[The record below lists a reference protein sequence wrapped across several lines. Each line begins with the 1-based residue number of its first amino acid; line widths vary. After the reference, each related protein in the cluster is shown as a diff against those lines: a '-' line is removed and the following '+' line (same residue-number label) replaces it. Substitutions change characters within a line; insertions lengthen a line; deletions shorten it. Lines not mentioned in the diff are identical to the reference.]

1 MTSSPVYQCKRALI
15 IGINTY
21 QNNSLN
27 YCINDAKDLMTTLN
41 RIGFKEVLLGVDC
54 KRTKFLQMVET
65 FAGRI
70 KPTDLTLFYFSGHGK
85 QYENENY
92 LLPSDYDYDYSTR
105 ESIYLLDNAV
115 SVQYIMKKI
124 YHRYCPVTI
133 FIFDCCRTN
142 VRTKGGSDQQ
152 GLSPMHASPET
163 LIAYACAPGAVAVDE
178 TRNGRNG
185 YFAEHLLKHIA
196 TPNNDIEDILKIV
209 AREVKLQTS
218 GFQVPFRT
226 SSLTEKVCLV
236 TSNVQAQMA
245 TPAPVGSDN
254 NMNNFEVISSDEAES
269 EPLNDDE
276 TRNEQ
281 QDAGVSRISIATGSA
296 ISSGSWIRCSIT
308 LYMLRKADPNHKWQI
323 QAVFG
328 NKRRLAFNSAEAL
341 SYHEASTNKNEA
353 VPILYR
359 LQLIFIYNDKRQ
371 VCVCDDGKYYITS
384 SFKIR
389 ISEPGITF
397 TSHYYAHSLHAL
409 MISPSMSD
417 QFLFG
422 IHFKKGGIT
431 SLNAAPPGISISL
444 WDSLPIFA
452 YYLLRTQ
459 SYDKCGALFDQF
471 KIIEESSGLIMSS
484 DCLEK
489 FLSMCLKYLPT
500 IGNVLN
506 QDLNA
511 LKILIQMIAL
521 IPISKRNIVF
531 DTKASEFVSVI
542 LKIFSNKLDAIIVT
556 INKNDWISFYKG
568 LTVLICIKIRHEK
581 DKNDTDNTIDL
592 LSRISEKE
600 QREDAA
606 LQLLKLFKL
615 LERRLPGNKMMEL
628 YKLVNPK
635 DLSLEYLAPSA
646 SWETYIYGLTRIVE
660 NCEYRMNDL
669 EDHIKD
675 QLRRFLNAN
684 YFPMLLPDV
693 AWILTYLKRQTNSKS
708 TQIIQRIFQ
717 KSDPLQI
724 SIEQYLDSRRYSIT
738 SHEFPLVRD
747 ILIRSYNSELMHNIN
762 RQEYLLRMLTYRKE
776 HKTDHFIEWFK
787 CFLCETDENWIRYQD
802 LVYHWTNCFVKD
814 QIALFEIM
822 KEVDLLIDLWIKVA
836 PNNNQR
842 SDFFVA
848 HMVTQCFSQENV
860 NNLLKNALHTVNNE
874 KFLEAFKK
882 QYEKEKLADAKGQ
895 LRNLKDPTN
904 PLFQLINIAEEQKRQ
919 NKIVEDLIILAES
932 MIEVGDSELLNDTF
946 NNPSRGT
953 FVYLILF
960 DKSLS
965 SLSIHKNIVN
975 RLSQQWTKWEQGTL
989 LASDIRTWE
998 NFPKEQKAIFH
1009 EIWPLV
1015 AKETEKTVDIDSV
1028 FDVSCKALKAK
1039 LETNDK
1045 IITCLDTYCQ
1055 DAIDKSTYDD
1065 LVKNWHERFEIESIH
1080 LIDIPPALSNI
1091 VEFADELNP
1100 YAASIA
1106 WKTYLDRQTAPSRN
1120 NRSLERNPIARQL
1133 SEELDNDTTSRQE
1146 EEFSTD
1152 IIQESINNKVK
1163 MESIAILKEA
1173 TEILKQF
1180 KQILQHTCEQG
1191 RRIPIENILRL
1202 FPDINQAQNDL

>member
-1 MTSSPVYQCKRALI
+1 MSTPPP
-15 IGINTY
+15 
-21 QNNSLN
+21 
-27 YCINDAKDLMTTLN
+27 
-41 RIGFKEVLLGVDC
+41 
-54 KRTKFLQMVET
+54 
-65 FAGRI
+65 I
-70 KPTDLTLFYFSGHGK
+70 KP
-85 QYENENY
+85 
-92 LLPSDYDYDYSTR
+92 
-105 ESIYLLDNAV
+105 DN
-115 SVQYIMKKI
+115 
-124 YHRYCPVTI
+124 H
-133 FIFDCCRTN
+133 
-142 VRTKGGSDQQ
+142 
-152 GLSPMHASPET
+152 
-163 LIAYACAPGAVAVDE
+163 
-178 TRNGRNG
+178 
-185 YFAEHLLKHIA
+185 
-196 TPNNDIEDILKIV
+196 
-209 AREVKLQTS
+209 
-218 GFQVPFRT
+218 
-226 SSLTEKVCLV
+226 
-236 TSNVQAQMA
+236 
-245 TPAPVGSDN
+245 
-254 NMNNFEVISSDEAES
+254 MNNFEVVSSDEAES
-269 EPLNDDE
+269 ELPGDYE
-276 TRNEQ
+276 TGNEL
-281 QDAGVSRISIATGSA
+281 QDAGVSRISIATGSTT
-296 ISSGSWIRCSIT
+296 SSDSGIRHSIT
-308 LYMLRKADPNHKWQI
+308 LYMLRKVDPNHKWQI
-323 QAVFG
+323 QAVFSK
-328 NKRRLAFNSAEAL
+328 KRKFDFNRSEAL
-341 SYHEASTNKNEA
+341 SFHQASTNKNEE
-353 VPILYR
+353 VPMLYR
-359 LQLIFIYNDKRQ
+359 LKLFFFYNDKRQ
-371 VCVCDDGKYYITS
+371 VCVYDDGKCYITS

-389 ISEPGITF
+389 ISEPGITY

-431 SLNAAPPGISISL
+431 SLKATAPGSSISL
-444 WDSLPIFA
+444 WDSLPIFT

-459 SYDKCGALFDQF
+459 SYDKCDALFDQF
-471 KIIEESSGLIMSS
+471 KIIEESIRIIISPDGL
-484 DCLEK
+484 ER
-489 FLSMCLKYLPT
+489 FLSMCLKYLST
-500 IGNVLN
+500 IENVLN

-511 LKILIQMIAL
+511 LKVLIQMIAL
-521 IPISKRNIVF
+521 IPISKQNVF
-531 DTKASEFVSVI
+531 LDKQASEFVPVI
-542 LKIFSNKLDAIIVT
+542 LKIISDRINTLMVI

-568 LTVLICIKIRHEK
+568 LTLLICIKILHEK

-592 LSRISEKE
+592 LSRISEKG

-606 LQLLKLFKL
+606 LQLFKLFKL
-615 LERRLPGNKMMEL
+615 IERRLPGNKMMEL

-635 DLSLEYLAPSA
+635 DLSLEYLEPTV
-646 SWETYIYGLTRIVE
+646 SWETYIYGLTHIVE
-660 NCEYRMNDL
+660 NCEYCMNDL

-693 AWILTYLKRQTNSKS
+693 AWILTYLKQQTNSNS

-717 KSDPLQI
+717 KSDFLQI
-724 SIEQYLDSRRYSIT
+724 SIEKYLDSRSYSIT

-762 RQEYLLRMLTYRKE
+762 RPEYLLRMLTYRKE

-1202 FPDINQAQNDL
+1202 FPDINQAQNDLQTLTPLLINDSLPLLRSITSFWKDRIRIRSICTASYEV